1 MIDEKF
7 TVPITEMIFIGNEK
21 KDRKTA
27 YRANCQFIRIQRV
40 EKQRGSINNLY
51 ELLEVLP

>member
-1 MIDEKF
+1 MIGEKF
-7 TVPITEMIFIGNEK
+7 TVPITELIFIGYEK

>member
-1 MIDEKF
+1 MIAEKF
-7 TVPITEMIFIGNEK
+7 TVPITELIFIGNEK
-21 KDRKTA
+21 KDRKKA
-27 YRANCQFIRIQRV
+27 ARPNCQLIRIQRV